1 MATSHEAASEHRG
14 VMGSEY
20 ATGRIKAPQLV
31 FRYRVRAL
39 LATQSLHA
47 RRGRQPHYRVLELG
61 AAEGRTLLA
70 IRELLGARGQFD
82 GIELSDELLAAA
94 PQMPADTKLHKGDVM
109 HLPEQIEAASYDLC
123 TALAVLEHLPDPVAA
138 LREAYRCLR
147 PGGVLVATCPNP
159 FWDDVAGA
167 LKMVADEAHEQELDA
182 KAMKKMAAEAG
193 FIDIT
198 FRPFMWAPVGVLPY
212 AKVPVNP
219 GFSLKVDKWIE
230 RLRVFN
236 FGFVNQ
242 AIVAQKPS
250 S

>member
-1 MATSHEAASEHRG
+1 
-14 VMGSEY
+14 MGSDY
-20 ATGRIKAPQLV
+20 ATGRIKAPQLR

-39 LATQSLHA
+39 LATESLHA
-47 RRGRQPHYRVLELG
+47 RRGRQADYRVLELG

-70 IRELLGARGQFD
+70 IRELLGARGQYD

-94 PQMPADTKLHKGDVM
+94 PEMPSDTRLIKGDVM
-109 HLPEQIEAASYDLC
+109 ALPSEIESGSYDLVS
-123 TALAVLEHLPDPVAA
+123 ALAVLEHLPDPVAA
-138 LREAYRCLR
+138 LREAYRCLK

-167 LKMVADEAHEQELDA
+167 LKMVADEAHEQEIDG
-182 KAMKKMAAEAG
+182 KAMQKMATEAG
-193 FIDIT
+193 FIDVT

-212 AKVPVNP
+212 AKIPVDP
-219 GFSLKVDKWIE
+219 GLSLRIDRIVQ

-242 AIVAQKPS
+242 AIVAQKP
-250 S
+250 